1 MNVALRPVGGRLR
14 RLVRRKIG
22 EASNDPVLEWLASHV
37 ASPRSENCPEN
48 FFPPTFRRSF
58 DDLLNYTG
66 NDPPA
71 VSRETKK
78 HASERER
85 NRREDSS
92 VFDFCK
98 FCLKLFNVI

>member
-22 EASNDPVLEWLASHV
+22 EASNDPALEWLASHV